1 MNPVEPVPPRRRPQ
15 SPRRLSRVLLLL
27 LALVLATSSAAPIPA
42 SGVGSSPAPSSPID
56 QTTQGLWRS
65 PVPAA
70 ELRPFAAPPSPWGA
84 GHRGVDMGP
93 LSAGA
98 TIRAPADGQVSFTG
112 VVVDRPVLSIDHRSG
127 YLSSFEPVE
136 GSLEVG
142 DAVSA
147 GDPVGTLAPGNG
159 HCTAPCLHWGVR
171 LHGKYIN
178 PLLLTGD
185 LEPSVLL
192 PVQRLP
198 HSHGGVRRR

>member
-1 MNPVEPVPPRRRPQ
+1 MNAIEPVPPRRRPL
-15 SPRRLSRVLLLL
+15 SPRRLSSFFLLL
-27 LALVLATSSAAPIPA
+27 LALALATSSAAPIPA
-42 SGVGSSPAPSSPID
+42 SGEDSPPAPSSRID
-56 QTTQGLWRS
+56 QQTPGPWRS
-65 PVPAA
+65 PVSAA

-84 GHRGVDMGP
+84 GHRGVDLGP

-98 TIRAPADGQVSFTG
+98 TIRAPADGQVSFAG
-112 VVVDRPVLSIDHRSG
+112 VVVDRPVLSIEHGSG

-142 DAVSA
+142 DAVST
-147 GDPVGTLAPGNG
+147 GDPVGTLAPSKG

-171 LHGKYIN
+171 LHGDYIN

-192 PVQRLP
+192 PL
-198 HSHGGVRRR
+198 GDDERRR